1 MSHLQAHG
9 THGDVSVRSRSA
21 VLVLLGFII
30 LAGGGCASNTSNN
43 SPQALFGEYKKL
55 LEQQKAGMPMEDDVT
70 KKLPEMTAAEYERL
84 GDTYLRQGN
93 INMAYLQ
100 YDKSLRMEPKQ
111 ARVRYKVGLLFLK
124 RDAADEALKE
134 FQEILKQDA
143 KYALGYEGTG
153 QALLKMNKYT
163 EAEQHFRHALAL
175 NAALW
180 QCHNFLGILYDRQ
193 QRYDQAIAEYRAAVS
208 LKPDEGFLL
217 NNLGMSYYL
226 KGDYEQAVQTFTE
239 ALKTAPAQNK
249 IYNNLGLALVKLG
262 REREALEAFKN
273 GGDEAKA
280 YNNLGV
286 IYLGERRYQ
295 EAIAA
300 FEKAVQLSP
309 SYYVKANENLKT
321 ARQAL
326 AGAASLSP
334 TTSRAP
340 RSPSPSAPIANREP
354 SDSERQPTNAP
365 PISIDRR
372 SQVEEPATEATF
384 PIQVTDASGSY
395 TIQVHSFR
403 TQAKVDRVVSHY
415 RQRGYQ
421 AFSAPQRASEEEPR
435 WRRIFIGRFATKTDA
450 EAFGRQVSLRERL
463 TDFLVV
469 RGSWAG
475 A

>member
-1 MSHLQAHG
+1 MTHLQANRSD
-9 THGDVSVRSRSA
+9 GDVSVRSWPA
-21 VLVLLGFII
+21 VLVLLGVIA
-30 LAGGGCASNTSNN
+30 LAGGGCASNN
-43 SPQALFGEYKKL
+43 SPQALMGEYKKI
-55 LEQQKAGMPMEDDVT
+55 LERQKAGMAFEDDTT

-100 YDKSLRMEPKQ
+100 YDKALRMEPRQ
-111 ARVRYKVGLLFLK
+111 ARVRYKVGLLFL
-124 RDAADEALKE
+124 RRGLPDEALTE
-134 FQEILKQDA
+134 FQAILQHDA
-143 KYALGYEGTG
+143 TFALAYEGLG
-153 QALLKMNKYT
+153 QALLKKSKHAD
-163 EAEQHFRHALAL
+163 AEKHFRHALAL
-175 NAALW
+175 NPELW
-180 QCHNFLGILYDRQ
+180 QCHDFLGILYDQQ
-193 QRYDQAIAEYRAAVS
+193 QRYDAAIAEYRSALA
-208 LKPDEGFLL
+208 LKPEQGFIL
-217 NNLGMSYYL
+217 NNLGMSYYF
-226 KGDYEQAVQTFTE
+226 KGDYEEAVQAFRE
-239 ALKTAPAQNK
+239 ALRTAPAQNK
-249 IYNNLGLALVKLG
+249 IQNNLGLALAKLG
-262 REREALEAFKN
+262 RESEALEAFKY

-286 IYLGERRYQ
+286 IYLGEKRHQ

-309 SYYVKANENLKT
+309 SYYAKANENLKS

-326 AGAASLSP
+326 AGAASPSP

-340 RSPSPSAPIANREP
+340 RSPSPAAPMANREP
-354 SDSERQPTNAP
+354 SNSERQPPNAQP
-365 PISIDRR
+365 MSIDRR
-372 SQVEEPATEATF
+372 SRLENSPPATEATF

-403 TQAKVDRVVSHY
+403 TKAKIDQVVSHY

-421 AFSAPQRASEEEPR
+421 AFSAPQRGNEEEAR

-450 EAFGRQVSLRERL
+450 ETFGRQVSLREGL
-463 TDFLVV
+463 SDFLVV

>member
-1 MSHLQAHG
+1 
-9 THGDVSVRSRSA
+9 
-21 VLVLLGFII
+21 LVGYF
-30 LAGGGCASNTSNN
+30 GGGCASNN

-111 ARVRYKVGLLFLK
+111 ARVRYKVGVLFLK
-124 RDAADEALKE
+124 RDVADEALKE

-143 KYALGYEGTG
+143 RYALAYEGAG
-153 QALLKMNKYT
+153 QALLKMNRYT
-163 EAEQHFRHALAL
+163 EAEQYFRHALAL
-175 NAALW
+175 DATLW
-180 QCHNFLGILYDRQ
+180 QCHNFLGIGYDRQ
-193 QRYDQAIAEYRAAVS
+193 KRFDEAIGEYQAAIAI
-208 LKPDEGFLL
+208 KPEQSFLY
-217 NNLGMSYYL
+217 NNLGMSYLY
-226 KGDYEQAVQTFTE
+226 KGDYDLAVWAFTE
-239 ALKTAPAQNK
+239 ALKDESSQRRV
-249 IYNNLGLALVKLG
+249 YNNLGAALAKLG
-262 REREALEAFKN
+262 RYDEALDAFKN

-286 IYLGERRYQ
+286 IYLGEKRYQ

-309 SYYVKANENLKT
+309 SYYAKANENLKS

-334 TTSRAP
+334 ITSRAP
-340 RSPSPSAPIANREP
+340 RSPSPSAPIATGEP
-354 SDSERQPTNAP
+354 SESQRQPANTP
-365 PISIDRR
+365 PMSIDRR
-372 SQVEEPATEATF
+372 SRLENTQPATEATF
-384 PIQVTDASGSY
+384 PIQITDATGSY

-421 AFSAPQRASEEEPR
+421 TFSGAQRGSEEEPR

-463 TDFLVV
+463 TDFLIV
-469 RGSWAG
+469 RRSWDG

>member
-1 MSHLQAHG
+1 MTHLQAGGSHS
-9 THGDVSVRSRSA
+9 DVSGRSWP
-21 VLVLLGFII
+21 VVVLLGLIA
-30 LAGGGCASNTSNN
+30 LAGGGCASSN
-43 SPQALFGEYKKL
+43 PQQALFGEYKKL
-55 LEQQKAGMPMEDDVT
+55 LEQQKAGMPPESDAV
-70 KKLPEMTAAEYERL
+70 KKLPEMTAGEYEHL

-100 YDKSLRMEPKQ
+100 YDKALRMEPKQ
-111 ARVRYKVGLLFLK
+111 TRVRYKVGLLFLRK
-124 RDAADEALKE
+124 GLPDEALKE
-134 FQEILKQDA
+134 FQEILTHDA
-143 KYALGYEGTG
+143 TFVLAYDGIG
-153 QALLKMNKYT
+153 QALLKKSNYDD
-163 EAEQHFRHALAL
+163 AEKHFRHALAL
-175 NAALW
+175 SPELW
-180 QCHNFLGILYDRQ
+180 QCHNFLGILYDRR
-193 QRYDQAIAEYRAAVS
+193 QRYDEAIAEYRAALS

-217 NNLGMSYYL
+217 NNLGMSYYY
-226 KGDYEQAVQTFTE
+226 KGDYKQAVQTFTE

-249 IYNNLGLALVKLG
+249 IYNNLGLALAKLG
-262 REREALEAFKN
+262 REREALAAFKN

-286 IYLGERRYQ
+286 IYLGEKRYQ

-326 AGAASLSP
+326 VGAASFSP
-334 TTSRAP
+334 TTSRVP
-340 RSPSPSAPIANREP
+340 GSPSPSAPIANKEP
-354 SDSERQPTNAP
+354 SESERQPANAP
-365 PISIDRR
+365 PTSIDRR
-372 SQVEEPATEATF
+372 SRLEHIPPATEATLS
-384 PIQVTDASGSY
+384 IQVTDASGPY

-415 RQRGYQ
+415 RQRGYL
-421 AFSAPQRASEEEPR
+421 AFSAPQRESEEEPR
-435 WRRIFIGRFATKTDA
+435 WRRIFIGRFPTKTDA

-463 TDFLVV
+463 PDFLVV

>member
-1 MSHLQAHG
+1 MTHLQAGGSHS
-9 THGDVSVRSRSA
+9 DVSGRSWPVVVA
-21 VLVLLGFII
+21 LLGLIA
-30 LAGGGCASNTSNN
+30 LAGGGCASSN
-43 SPQALFGEYKKL
+43 SQQALFGEYKKL
-55 LEQQKAGMPMEDDVT
+55 LEQQKAGMPLEDDAV
-70 KKLPEMTAAEYERL
+70 KKLPDMTAAEYERL

-100 YDKSLRMEPKQ
+100 YDKALRMEPKQ

-124 RDAADEALKE
+124 RELPDEALKE
-134 FQEILKQDA
+134 FQEILTHDA
-143 KYALGYEGTG
+143 TFALAYEGMG
-153 QALLKMNKYT
+153 QALVKKSSY
-163 EAEQHFRHALAL
+163 EDAEQHFRHALTL
-175 NAALW
+175 SPEFW
-180 QCHNFLGILYDRQ
+180 QCHNFLGIVYDRQ
-193 QRYDQAIAEYRAAVS
+193 KRYDAAIAEYRAALA
-208 LKPDEGFLL
+208 LKPGEGFLL

-226 KGDYEQAVQTFTE
+226 KGDYEGAVQAFTE

-249 IYNNLGLALVKLG
+249 IYNNLGLALAKLG

-273 GGDEAKA
+273 GSDEAKA

-286 IYLGERRYQ
+286 IYLGEKRYQ

-309 SYYVKANENLKT
+309 SYYAKANENLKT

-326 AGAASLSP
+326 AGAASFSP

-354 SDSERQPTNAP
+354 SEAEPQPANAQP
-365 PISIDRR
+365 VTIDRQ
-372 SQVEEPATEATF
+372 SQLENTPPATEATLA
-384 PIQVTDASGSY
+384 IQLTDASGSY
-395 TIQVHSFR
+395 TVQVHSFR
-403 TQAKVDRVVSHY
+403 TKAKADRVVSHY
-415 RQRGYQ
+415 RQRGYL
-421 AFSAPQRASEEEPR
+421 AFSAPQRESEEEPR

-463 TDFLVV
+463 PDFLVV